1 MSKSKRVAIAGI
13 MAAGMAAIGMAA
25 VGVTSSA
32 VAAGTGHPEVAA
44 GDAKAGEQL
53 FAQRCNGCH
62 VLETVTA
69 LRATREE
76 WHEIVERMV
85 MNGAQVTEPEMEAIV
100 SYLASA
106 YGPEAAETTKS

>member
-32 VAAGTGHPEVAA
+32 VAAGTGHPEAA
-44 GDAKAGEQL
+44 VGDMKAGEQL